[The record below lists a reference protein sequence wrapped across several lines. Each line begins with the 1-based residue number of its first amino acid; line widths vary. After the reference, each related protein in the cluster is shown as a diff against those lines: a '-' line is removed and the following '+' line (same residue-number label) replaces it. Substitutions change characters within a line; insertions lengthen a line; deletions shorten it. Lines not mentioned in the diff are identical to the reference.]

1 LIGKGLEFG
10 SIYTFPMQ
18 GALADKKFFPLS
30 MKMNERDNTAEV
42 VLMELTSNEIT
53 GTENQVIYDTEGN
66 IIYQTTVSSKKKNR
80 NGVGTDLGQAGES
93 GTLFDRFVAFFM
105 DDFKP

>member
-1 LIGKGLEFG
+1 MQYGAIYEF
-10 SIYTFPMQ
+10 PNQ
-18 GALADKKFFPLS
+18 GALNSKKFWPLS
-30 MKMNERDNTAEV
+30 IKLNERDCTAEV
-42 VLMELTSNEIT
+42 VLMELSPNEIT
-53 GTENQVIYDTEGN
+53 GQMTIQRYDYNGLLISTD
-66 IIYQTTVSSKKKNR
+66 VSESKKKSR